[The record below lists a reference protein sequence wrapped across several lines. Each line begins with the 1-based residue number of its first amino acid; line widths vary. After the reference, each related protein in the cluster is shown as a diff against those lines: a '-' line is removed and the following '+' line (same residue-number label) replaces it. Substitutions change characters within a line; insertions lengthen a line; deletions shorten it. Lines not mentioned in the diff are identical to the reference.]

1 MPGSVYFF
9 SARNL
14 AHANCDLPTSNSSLS
29 ALTFSGGTNE
39 LARQELLQG
48 GGAAKFAG
56 RRPRQCPT
64 PQ

>member
-1 MPGSVYFF
+1 
-9 SARNL
+9 L